1 MNIKKMKYNNKKTK
15 KHKTKKY
22 KTKKNKTKNQNRK
35 GIKMEKRTCKKNNY
49 KIQQMGGNIADFKN
63 NMLSNNTSIVEIG
76 RGGGGIVYVD
86 NTQPEFVFKIS
97 KKGNVCRTWNNE
109 KNIYDEL
116 SIYDLDTVNCEFI
129 KMFSFENNGESCF
142 LELSRVFNPL
152 NKDANYTIH
161 PQFGKPSF
169 NVNYKGRGLFLGI
182 KELLEYNIFTP
193 DNLNEYIKD
202 LAIAISNL
210 HYIGKNDGYDIEVF
224 VGSEKN
230 KNKLFIGD
238 FDLSEMIQEYN
249 DYTIDRLVWCL
260 YAVPYFPRRKN
271 ELLDVFSDNYILQ
284 AKKNNKDDIAI
295 QVIEKYIED
304 CSYD

>member
-1 MNIKKMKYNNKKTK
+1 MKHIKTK
-15 KHKTKKY
+15 KFKTKR
-22 KTKKNKTKNQNRK
+22 TKR
-35 GIKMEKRTCKKNNY
+35 KMEKRITRKNRKLNNN
-49 KIQQMGGNIADFKN
+49 QVGGNIEDFKN

-109 KNIYDEL
+109 KKIYDEL
-116 SIYDLDTVNCEFI
+116 SIHEIDTVNCEFI

-152 NKDANYTIH
+152 NREANYTIH
-161 PQFGKPSF
+161 PQFGKSSF
-169 NVNYKGRGLFLGI
+169 NASYKGRGLFLGI
-182 KELLEYNIFTP
+182 KELFEYNIFTP

-210 HYIGKNDGYDIEVF
+210 HYVGKNDGFDIEVF

-238 FDLSEMIQEYN
+238 FDLTEMIQEYN
-249 DYTIDRLVWCL
+249 DYTIDRLVWSL
-260 YAVPYFPRRKN
+260 YAVPYFPRKD

-284 AKKNNKDDIAI
+284 AKKNNKDDIAK
-295 QVIEKYIED
+295 QVITKYITD